1 MQKFRLAAKTMF
13 EDVQYVTD
21 EEGNRSHA
29 IIPLAQYEE
38 MIATPTTAEGEA
50 GRAFPPDSKQV
61 LALMADAL
69 GVNLAN

>member
-21 EEGNRSHA
+21 EEGA
-29 IIPLAQYEE
+29 IIPLEQYEE
-38 MIATPTTAEGEA
+38 MIATPATAEGEA